1 MNDIVFTLEFSDL
14 DANAHANEKL
24 AEGWKLLHVGTINT
38 VDEDVNGNPFLYT
51 IYVVGANQEQY
62 DNYLQE
68 KYALDN
74 FDWEKEIE
82 DIENI
87 VSDNSSHDE

>member
-38 VDEDVNGNPFLYT
+38 ADVDENGNPFLYT
-51 IYVVGANQEQY
+51 I
-62 DNYLQE
+62 
-68 KYALDN
+68 
-74 FDWEKEIE
+74 
-82 DIENI
+82 
-87 VSDNSSHDE
+87 